1 MFTSICIYI
10 WKLFNMQMYFSLL
23 LLTLKC
29 TPLARQMYPTLG
41 TLVLTV
47 IKLLRAFFAVLP
59 S

>member
-1 MFTSICIYI
+1 
-10 WKLFNMQMYFSLL
+10 MQMYFSLL